1 MKWRGSFL
9 VRKVQPKQNLV
20 STYINA
26 AGATYINVVSAN
38 KLNKKNYPPE
48 NFAIFLEKEIKCDR
62 L

>member
-1 MKWRGSFL
+1 M
-9 VRKVQPKQNLV
+9 RKVQPKQNLV